1 MEATFALSWVAL
13 LYLMHRTQELSRTVF
28 VLFLLFNIPLTW
40 IFRTLFKRY
49 MVTVFKKG
57 RYSSRMLLLT
67 TSDRV
72 ERVVESLIAYDDW
85 NRILKGIVL
94 LDKEG
99 AGVQCAAFLWWRI
112 GTAFWTTWCAMISMR
127 CSS

>member
-1 MEATFALSWVAL
+1 
-13 LYLMHRTQELSRTVF
+13 
-28 VLFLLFNIPLTW
+28 
-40 IFRTLFKRY
+40 
-49 MVTVFKKG
+49 
-57 RYSSRMLLLT
+57 MLLLT

-99 AGVQCAAFLWWRI
+99 AG
-112 GTAFWTTWCAMISMR
+112 GG
-127 CSS
+127 CSVRLSCGGGSGQPSGLPGAQ